1 MPAHLQQQ
9 VLQQQHA
16 IQKGGLTGEDH
27 ICTEHCQHT
36 VSIPAGAHVRHGPH
50 PRCTGARR
58 LGLRKRQHVSGGC
71 LLLPLAASCLC
82 QSMVCMHISG
92 KCFSMLCLQ
101 GGLSFYAWATSSIYV
116 WATSLLPITKALLQL
131 EEHAVLLYSLSCC
144 AQLWCRA
151 AAVGLCS
158 QSSLLQPAVLLY
170 SLSCCAQ
177 LWCRAAAVR
186 LHASLYCTGF
196 SVSGPQATAPS
207 LRSCKLHLAAMQASM
222 GSHVELPGPF

>member
-27 ICTEHCQHT
+27 ICTEHCHHT

-50 PRCTGARR
+50 PRCTGARG

-71 LLLPLAASCLC
+71 LLLPSAASCLC
-82 QSMVCMHISG
+82 LSMVCVHISG

-101 GGLSFYAWATSSIYV
+101 GGLSLYAWATSSVYV
-116 WATSLLPITKALLQL
+116 WATSLLPITKA
-131 EEHAVLLYSLSCC
+131 
-144 AQLWCRA
+144 
-151 AAVGLCS
+151 
-158 QSSLLQPAVLLY
+158 LLQPAVLLY

-177 LWCRAAAVR
+177 LWCRAAAVG
-186 LHASLYCTGF
+186 LHAFLYCTGF

-207 LRSCKLHLAAMQASM
+207 LWSCKLHLAAMQASM